1 MGGLSVR
8 YQHRRFS
15 AQPPELISATL
26 DDMNLEPEAADPARL
41 TELSLQVIAR
51 AKFPMLAT
59 VDGDQPRLRPVSPV
73 KNDGFTI
80 YVASLRGSNKTL
92 EIETCPKVEMC
103 YLDDGHDQVRITGVA
118 ERVTDSQILQGIWDT
133 NPLLQR
139 FLGTID
145 NPEFI
150 LYKVTPHRVR
160 FMREWALEYHE
171 VDISSTIA
179 AVN

>member
-1 MGGLSVR
+1 MCRNRLTR
-8 YQHRRFS
+8 ERF
-15 AQPPELISATL
+15 PATL
-26 DDMNLEPEAADPARL
+26 DGMKPEPEPINPAQL
-41 TELSLQVIAR
+41 VELSLQVIAR

-59 VDGDQPRLRPVSPV
+59 VDEDQARLRPVSPV

-80 YVASLRGSNKTL
+80 YVASFRGSNKTH
-92 EIETCPKVEMC
+92 EIEDCPKVEMC
-103 YLDDGHDQVRITGVA
+103 YLDEGHDQVRITGVA
-118 ERVTDSQILQGIWDT
+118 EQVTDPQVVQVIWDA
-133 NPLLQR
+133 NPLLRQ

-171 VDISSTIA
+171 VDIASTPSLQR
-179 AVN
+179 